1 MTLHPSEKNGI
12 IVINC
17 IIGGSSSIVVVVY
30 CFSLDE
36 ETTMKQSIHIN
47 LVRVRMLFKII
58 SGLRAPPV
66 VLLLMFRQS
75 AVFVQL

>member
-17 IIGGSSSIVVVVY
+17 IIGSSSIVFVVY

-36 ETTMKQSIHIN
+36 ETTMKQSVHIN

>member
-1 MTLHPSEKNGI
+1 M
-12 IVINC
+12 
-17 IIGGSSSIVVVVY
+17 VVVVLLLLFL
-30 CFSLDE
+30 FSLHE
-36 ETTMKQSIHIN
+36 ETTMKQSVHIN